1 MYLPTLIMACCS
13 GLIIPILPVYA
24 RSFEVSYGIV
34 GWVLAAQ
41 GLGTLIFDVP
51 AGVLVRRMGHKR
63 AMLAGISFNIGGIL
77 ALYWA
82 QSLAEVIVYCLLAGA
97 GSALWTIS
105 RHAYIADLIQVG
117 HRGRSIA
124 ILGGLGRIGTF
135 VGPALGGFV
144 GAVLGLRIPFLFFA
158 GLGVLCLI
166 SVLAWVKDDGGS
178 VARGRT
184 AYPLASVFR
193 AHYRS
198 LITAGSGQ
206 LCAQLIR
213 AARHAVIP
221 LYGAETLGLELDEV
235 GLIVSL
241 SSAIDMLMFYPA
253 GQIMDRWG
261 RKHAY
266 VPSFIIQSAGM
277 ALIPLA
283 GGFSGLL
290 GVSLLIGL
298 GNGLGSGTM
307 MTLGADLAP
316 AEARGEF
323 LGLWRFIGDI
333 GNAGGPMV
341 VGHIADLAGLATA
354 PLIVAGIGLAGAAI
368 LGGLVP
374 ETLVRRASG

>member
-1 MYLPTLIMACCS
+1 M
-13 GLIIPILPVYA
+13 
-24 RSFEVSYGIV
+24 
-34 GWVLAAQ
+34 
-41 GLGTLIFDVP
+41 DV
-51 AGVLVRRMGHKR
+51 
-63 AMLAGISFNIGGIL
+63 
-77 ALYWA
+77 
-82 QSLAEVIVYCLLAGA
+82 
-97 GSALWTIS
+97 
-105 RHAYIADLIQVG
+105 QVG

-178 VARGRT
+178 AARGRT

-323 LGLWRFIGDI
+323 LGLWCFIGDI
-333 GNAGGPMV
+333 GNAGGPMSRSPRV
-341 VGHIADLAGLATA
+341 FQDVGALESVRKDLPVGTRQLSFERYENDLVTTLGKWGSIPRSVENYERAIA
-354 PLIVAGIGLAGAAI
+354 V
-368 LGGLVP
+368 
-374 ETLVRRASG
+374 S